1 MIERAS
7 SPPERF
13 ETRITFVST
22 EGAEEVRAEILLR
35 HDEMVLD
42 IPSTEEGG
50 RYLVRG
56 KAVTHFWAGVDE
68 VQDDEPV
75 DVVARWSQ
83 LGDVFVGIWIENGV
97 EYLFSFRRPSRRL
110 KKAVSRS

>member
-1 MIERAS
+1 MTKKAS

-13 ETRITFVST
+13 ETRITFVSA
-22 EGAEEVRAEILLR
+22 EGGDEVRAEILLR

-42 IPSTEEGG
+42 IPSSEEGG

-56 KAVTHFWAGVDE
+56 KAVNHFWAGVDE
-68 VQDDEPV
+68 VKDDEPV

-97 EYLFSFRRPSRRL
+97 EYLFSFRRPSPAL
-110 KKAVSRS
+110 KKAVSKS